1 VILNLL
7 ATIYYVRSRD
17 LYDTLQQVKILVTV
31 RLVEDIRQMKACQR
45 SAKERLKIELF
56 ERAKQII
63 YLISPDALGMFFKR

>member
-1 VILNLL
+1 MILNLL
-7 ATIYYVRSRD
+7 ATIYWFLSRD